1 MSTNQNI
8 TKKEKQ
14 DYIRQR
20 LSDLYPQMKINEWKC
35 FGYSQAAADKWGGD
49 LIPYIYETF
58 LKMNV
63 DKQYEIATEGNLEYY
78 LTRAMSLS
86 IKSSTSM
93 FYHTYRK
100 FSRKSDEVSLNH
112 HDKPF
117 ESTWEL
123 REQQIDK
130 VKEAIQDLNY
140 YDKYLISQYYIE
152 GNTSKHIAKITGIS
166 AATVGKSLKKA
177 LKRLKILLEDKYNIE
192 F

>member
-1 MSTNQNI
+1 M
-8 TKKEKQ
+8 TKEEKEKVINQ
-14 DYIRQR
+14 WLVDNYDQ
-20 LSDLYPQMKINEWKC
+20 LKINVIKVC
-35 FGYSQAAADKWGGD
+35 GYSLVAISKWGD
-49 LIPYIYETF
+49 DIIPYVWESF
-58 LKMNV
+58 RKQDL
-63 DKQYEIATEGNLEYY
+63 DKQYDIIVNGNPENY
-78 LTRAMSLS
+78 LTRAMALS

-93 FYHTYRK
+93 FYSTYRK

-123 REQQIDK
+123 REQQIAK
-130 VKEAIQDLNY
+130 VKEAMQDLDY
-140 YDKYLISQYYIE
+140 YDKYLVSQYYIE
-152 GNTSKHIAKITGIS
+152 GNTSKHIAKTTGIS

>member
-1 MSTNQNI
+1 M
-8 TKKEKQ
+8 TKEEKQ

-20 LSDLYPQMKINEWKC
+20 LSDLYPQMKINQWKV
-35 FGYSQAAADKWGGD
+35 FGYSQVAEEKWGGD
-49 LIPYIYETF
+49 LIPYVYETF

-86 IKSSTSM
+86 LKSSTSM
-93 FYHTYRK
+93 FYTTYRK
-100 FSRKSDEVSLNH
+100 FSRKSDEVSLNR

-123 REQQIDK
+123 REQQIAK
-130 VKEAIQDLNY
+130 VKEAMQDLDY
-140 YDKYLISQYYIE
+140 YDKYLVSQYYIE

-166 AATVGKSLKKA
+166 PATVGRSLKTA